1 MWPCGHHV
9 LMGEREGG
17 GEREVRRHRF
27 REKDDMFIKRGR
39 KIEEGGRGG
48 GGGDMERGKSVRPGV
63 IVDTRRK

>member
-1 MWPCGHHV
+1 MWPPCVDGR
-9 LMGEREGG
+9 EREGG
-17 GEREVRRHRF
+17 REREREVRRHRF